1 MRLSRGQVPQVSRQ
15 MVRAL
20 VEAGD
25 IEVADQREVERDF
38 ESVMNSYLGQVDQVV
53 SRARDLIRQRGLPQ
67 GEFGRV
73 KRLAADQA
81 GIKIDDE
88 GIDYVLDQ
96 LLAMLMHS
104 GSVEEVFAEDHEIK
118 RKIRVFLRAGDQAHD
133 NLDAEVRSKLK
144 HVKEGTRMWEIE
156 YERMMADIKRRRG
169 V

>member
-25 IEVADQREVERDF
+25 IEVTDQREVERDF
-38 ESVMNSYLGQVDQVV
+38 ESVMNTYLGQVDQIV

-67 GEFGRV
+67 GEFGRA
-73 KRLAADQA
+73 KKLAADQA
-81 GIKIDDE
+81 GVKIDDE
-88 GIDYVLDQ
+88 AIDYVLDQ
-96 LLAMLMHS
+96 FLAMLMHS
-104 GSVEEVFAEDHEIK
+104 SSVEEVFAEDHDIK
-118 RKIRVFLRAGDQAHD
+118 RRIRVFLRAEEQAHH

-144 HVKEGTRMWEIE
+144 HVQEGTRMWEIE
-156 YERMMADIKRRRG
+156 YERMMAEIKRRRG